1 MKRFNYRAISLIPGL
16 VKLIE
21 RDRPRSSERSHVL
34 RMQFQEA
41 LVPGHA
47 HTPPLPGKPGA
58 GILASKAQSLQ
69 RTWSKRNRVWA
80 EMASAKGLDPGHS
93 CRALGPQC
101 GSDFAQA
108 MWHRDS
114 RAIGTLGCWKG
125 MLTRS
130 RDRPYNM

>member
-1 MKRFNYRAISLIPGL
+1 M
-16 VKLIE
+16 
-21 RDRPRSSERSHVL
+21 L

-47 HTPPLPGKPGA
+47 HTPPLPCKPGA

-108 MWHRDS
+108 MCHG
-114 RAIGTLGCWKG
+114 RAIGTRGLRKS